1 MASGIFIY
9 GKWFDG
15 KDDDGASS
23 SHHHTQHF
31 LYTLL
36 PFAFATTAVDVVGCY
51 ESEIFTQNFSGH
63 VLFLSFPVMLQTKLF
78 SYSYHQ
84 KIKLLLKYHNAYN

>member
-1 MASGIFIY
+1 MERDLMAKMMMELVPHIITRNTFYIRY
-9 GKWFDG
+9 C
-15 KDDDGASS
+15 
-23 SHHHTQHF
+23 
-31 LYTLL
+31 LL
-36 PFAFATTAVDVVGCY
+36 LLRFTTTAVDVVGCY

-84 KIKLLLKYHNAYN
+84 KILLKYHNAYN